1 MIVLAFLLANS
12 SIEFIVRLFK
22 KQSLKHSIASLSSF
36 ILSILFFYCFAKLT
50 DNHIGRTDNPSGF
63 FLYFAEL
70 DNILVPSYGPIGV
83 LLKKIIPSIKLEGEG
98 NAYVG
103 IVNALFFI
111 YIIVVS
117 IGSLFLYK
125 ARTRLSK
132 YFADKRLNISLLAAL
147 LVLIIAMGIP
157 FVQFPDLLDHFSVIK
172 QFRAIG
178 RFSWPFF
185 FVFSAFSAFHF
196 QNIILYQLRNNRKI
210 IGIGLLVLI
219 LCLPFYEGIGRQKF
233 IANNVNGNTNLFEK
247 ELINHDLQDHF
258 KEVVLEKY
266 QAIFSLP

>member
-36 ILSILFFYCFAKLT
+36 ILSILFFYCSAKLT

-196 QNIILYQLRNNRKI
+196 QNIILYRLRNNRKI

-247 ELINHDLQDHF
+247 
-258 KEVVLEKY
+258 
-266 QAIFSLP
+266 